1 MAVNVFNTS
10 VVCQN
15 LSRQDMLA
23 WVNGSLQSQIGK
35 IEEMGTGAAY
45 CQLMDILFP
54 GTIPLKR
61 VKYSSKQETD
71 AINNFKILQSSFKKL
86 NVDQSVEIDKLVKAK
101 FQDNFEFLQ
110 WFKKFFDANYSGEG
124 DYDPVKARGGQT
136 LGHGGPK
143 CIGGGGGGIAR
154 TPLRAAN
161 GSSGGGISRSSNAS
175 NGGSVRSSNS
185 TPSKASVNGGGAAK
199 KDFQKDA
206 EMVEMKLC
214 LENLERERDF
224 YFGKL
229 RDIEV
234 IITSSG
240 DEKAELSQKILDV
253 LYATEDGFAIPDESE
268 IPEEF

>member
-1 MAVNVFNTS
+1 M
-10 VVCQN
+10 
-15 LSRQDMLA
+15 
-23 WVNGSLQSQIGK
+23 
-35 IEEMGTGAAY
+35 
-45 CQLMDILFP
+45 
-54 GTIPLKR
+54 
-61 VKYSSKQETD
+61 
-71 AINNFKILQSSFKKL
+71 
-86 NVDQSVEIDKLVKAK
+86 
-101 FQDNFEFLQ
+101 
-110 WFKKFFDANYSGEG
+110 
-124 DYDPVKARGGQT
+124 
-136 LGHGGPK
+136 
-143 CIGGGGGGIAR
+143 AR

-161 GSSGGGISRSSNAS
+161 GSSGGGITRSSNAS

>member
-1 MAVNVFNTS
+1 VNVFNTS

-15 LSRQDMLA
+15 LSRHDMLA
-23 WVNGSLQSQIGK
+23 WVNGCLQSQIGK

-71 AINNFKILQSSFKKL
+71 AINNFKILQASFKKL
-86 NVDQSVEIDKLVKAK
+86 NVDQSIEVDKLVKAK

-110 WFKKFFDANYSGEG
+110 WFKKFFDANYSGDE
-124 DYDPVKARGGQT
+124 DYDPVKARGGLV
-136 LGHGGPK
+136 LGQGGAKSSMVSKSPLK
-143 CIGGGGGGIAR
+143 SATNGTSSGTGSRTAGAVRPTPAR
-154 TPLRAAN
+154 QQHN
-161 GSSGGGISRSSNAS
+161 GSIQ
-175 NGGSVRSSNS
+175 
-185 TPSKASVNGGGAAK
+185 K
-199 KDFQKDA
+199 KTSFDT
-206 EMVEMKLC
+206 EMIEMKLC

-234 IITSSG
+234 IINSSSG
-240 DEKAELSQKILDV
+240 DKAELSQKVLDI
-253 LYATEDGFAIPDESE
+253 LYATEDGFAIPDDV
-268 IPEEF
+268 PEEF

>member
-15 LSRQDMLA
+15 LSRHEMLA

-61 VKYSSKQETD
+61 VKYTSKQETD
-71 AINNFKILQSSFKKL
+71 AINNFKILQASFKKL
-86 NVDQSVEIDKLVKAK
+86 NVDQIVEVDKLVKAK

-110 WFKKFFDANYSGEG
+110 WFKKFFDANYSGDD
-124 DYDPVKARGGQT
+124 DYDPVKARGGQQ
-136 LGHGGPK
+136 LGQGGPK
-143 CIGGGGGGIAR
+143 MLVGGKSPGGHRPITNA
-154 TPLRAAN
+154 TN
-161 GSSGGGISRSSNAS
+161 GSHHTAKTPVRAPPKPNL
-175 NGGSVRSSNS
+175 NG
-185 TPSKASVNGGGAAK
+185 TPGTAQAK
-199 KDFQKDA
+199 K
-206 EMVEMKLC
+206 ESLELLEMKLC
-214 LENLERERDF
+214 VENLERERDF

-240 DEKAELSQKILDV
+240 DDKAELSQKVLDV
-253 LYATEDGFAIPDESE
+253 LYATEDGFAIPDED